1 MGATFTARLASVA
14 TRCGFALGC
23 FAVRAFPRHWLFRL
37 ADGLASLGYLLFKGF
52 RARSTENIQAAF
64 HEQLSATAVENIAR
78 RSLRNFF
85 RDCVEIGVVLES
97 SDQEIRDQ
105 VPIIGKEYL
114 DCLLYTS
121 PSP

>member
-23 FAVRAFPRHWLFRL
+23 FAVRVFPRHWLFGL
-37 ADGLASLGYLLFKGF
+37 ADGLASLGYLLFNGF
-52 RARSTENIQAAF
+52 RARSTENIATAF
-64 HEQLSATAVENIAR
+64 HELSETAVRSIAR

-97 SDQEIRDQ
+97 SDEEVRHQ
-105 VPIIGKEYL
+105 VP
-114 DCLLYTS
+114 
-121 PSP
+121 